1 MVSGLMRLQHGAQ
14 LLGIEVGDHK
24 DLLGHGA
31 FAGHQLVTTSDR
43 GRHPQL
49 KRLAAS
55 THTADHGRRNRLDA
69 LFLGQA
75 LQPGNQPINV
85 GAVGDDNPAQIS
97 KKPRDR
103 RDPSQPGYAKDS
115 SVWSRC

>member
-1 MVSGLMRLQHGAQ
+1 MVSGLIRLQRGAQ

-75 LQPGNQPINV
+75 LQPWNQPINV

-103 RDPSQPGYAKDS
+103 RDLSQPGYAKDS